1 MFKNKLSTNS
11 LNLKASI
18 YKRITNPL
26 YLIFVAL
33 TVAGAYGFYLANPS
47 PSIDWLT
54 YDDYYNGVLFGQ
66 GRFTATIV
74 EKLLMLSDCPVW
86 FEPILGLVCFILGSL
101 ILLAIFDG
109 FTEQKSIAP
118 SIVFTCTYI
127 SFPLLS
133 EYFIYNG
140 AILTVGGCTVLF
152 SLAIYFSIKYKD
164 FLKSFLLPTVLMIF
178 VVSWY
183 ECLIL
188 PYIGAVFGI
197 LLLHIQKNGNIKFK
211 ELISLG
217 LPSALIV
224 MSGVVAELLLGKLL
238 IKIFSIE
245 LNLNARTGS
254 DWQLNFDSV
263 INLIFS
269 YMRNWFAM
277 VFCNPAF
284 TVLFIVVI
292 TFLVITIIDTVKS
305 KNFSRFAVHIGMLI
319 PVFAMTFYRC
329 GGKEYRTEQGM
340 PFFVAFVCFYIAL
353 MIQERKAVLKR
364 TLSAAVVFLM
374 IIQVGAMNKSFWIN
388 NLRYE
393 EEKNVVLN
401 INSMLSQ
408 NCDLSKP
415 VMFIGNYTMSDSF
428 NEKITVPS
436 SSVAGKIFNTFIGPE
451 YRTDRINKYDY
462 IGQSYL
468 NWSMNHH
475 LKDDLPCGE
484 LYKFCDYIGVTFK
497 HCTAEQFKDAKKR
510 YADLPAYPNKD
521 CFEENDEYIVVELK

>member
-1 MFKNKLSTNS
+1 MFKNKLTNNS
-11 LNLKASI
+11 LDLKTSI

-47 PSIDWLT
+47 PSIDWLA
-54 YDDYYNGVLFGQ
+54 YDEYYNGVLFGQ

-74 EKLLMLSDCPVW
+74 ERVLNLWDCPVW

-118 SIVFTCTYI
+118 SIAFTCTYI

-245 LNLNARTGS
+245 LNLKARTGS
-254 DWQLNFDSV
+254 NWQTSFDSV

-292 TFLVITIIDTVKS
+292 AFLVITIIDTVKS
-305 KNFSRFAVHIGMLI
+305 KNSSRFAVHIGMLI

-364 TLSAAVVFLM
+364 ALSASFVFLL

-415 VMFIGNYTMSDSF
+415 VVFINNYTMSDSF

-451 YRTDRINKYDY
+451 YRTDHINKYDY
-462 IGQSYL
+462 IGKSYL
-468 NWSMNHH
+468 NWSMNWP
-475 LKDDLPCGE
+475 LKDDLLCGE

-497 HCTAEQFKDAKKR
+497 HCTAEQFKDAKNR
-510 YADLPAYPNKD
+510 YADLPAYPSKD
-521 CFEENDEYIVVELK
+521 CFEENDEYIVVKLK

>member
-1 MFKNKLSTNS
+1 MFKNKLTNS
-11 LNLKASI
+11 SLDLKASI
-18 YKRITNPL
+18 YKRISNPL

-33 TVAGAYGFYLANPS
+33 TAVGAYGFYLANPS
-47 PSIDWLT
+47 PSIDWLS
-54 YDDYYNGVLFGQ
+54 YDRYYNGLLFGQ

-74 EKLLMLSDCPVW
+74 EKLLMLGDCPVW
-86 FEPILGLVCFILGSL
+86 FEPMLGLVCFIIGSL

-109 FTEQKSIAP
+109 FTEYKSIAP

-164 FLKSFLLPTVLMIF
+164 FIRSFLLPTVLIIF

-183 ECLIL
+183 ECLVL

-197 LLLHIQKNGNIKFK
+197 LLLHIRKNGNVKFK

-217 LPSALIV
+217 LPSALIAV
-224 MSGVVAELLLGKLL
+224 IGVFGELFLGKLL
-238 IKIFSIE
+238 IKLFSIE

-254 DWQLNFDSV
+254 SWQISFESV
-263 INLIFS
+263 KNLIFS
-269 YMRNWFAM
+269 YMCNWFAM

-284 TVLFIVVI
+284 TVLFIVVV
-292 TFLVITIIDTVKS
+292 TFLVITVIDTVKS

-329 GGKEYRTEQGM
+329 GGREYRTEQGM

-353 MIQERKAVLKR
+353 MIKDRKSVLKR
-364 TLSAAVVFLM
+364 ALSAAFVFLL

-415 VMFIGNYTMSDSF
+415 VVFIGNYTMSDSF
-428 NEKITVPS
+428 TEKITVPS
-436 SSVAGKIFNTFIGPE
+436 ASVAGRIYNFFTTSQ
-451 YRTDRINKYDY
+451 YRQKRISKFDFLGKSY
-462 IGQSYL
+462 I
-468 NWSMNHH
+468 NWSILMYF
-475 LKDDLPCGE
+475 DFDAPCGE

-497 HCTAEQFKDAKKR
+497 HCTVEQFENAKKR
-510 YADLPAYPNKD
+510 YADLPAYPSKA
-521 CFEENDEYIVVELK
+521 CFEENDEYIVVKLK

>member
-1 MFKNKLSTNS
+1 MFKNKLTNNS
-11 LNLKASI
+11 LDLKTSI

-47 PSIDWLT
+47 PSIDWLA
-54 YDDYYNGVLFGQ
+54 YDEYYNGVLFGQ

-74 EKLLMLSDCPVW
+74 ERVLNLWDCPVW
-86 FEPILGLVCFILGSL
+86 FEPILELVCFILGSL

-269 YMRNWFAM
+269 YIRNWFAM

-329 GGKEYRTEQGM
+329 GGKE
-340 PFFVAFVCFYIAL
+340 
-353 MIQERKAVLKR
+353 
-364 TLSAAVVFLM
+364 
-374 IIQVGAMNKSFWIN
+374 
-388 NLRYE
+388 
-393 EEKNVVLN
+393 
-401 INSMLSQ
+401 
-408 NCDLSKP
+408 
-415 VMFIGNYTMSDSF
+415 
-428 NEKITVPS
+428 
-436 SSVAGKIFNTFIGPE
+436 
-451 YRTDRINKYDY
+451 
-462 IGQSYL
+462 
-468 NWSMNHH
+468 
-475 LKDDLPCGE
+475 
-484 LYKFCDYIGVTFK
+484 
-497 HCTAEQFKDAKKR
+497 
-510 YADLPAYPNKD
+510 
-521 CFEENDEYIVVELK
+521 

>member
-1 MFKNKLSTNS
+1 MFKNKLTNS
-11 LNLKASI
+11 SLDLKASI
-18 YKRITNPL
+18 YKRISNPL

-33 TVAGAYGFYLANPS
+33 TAAGAYGFYLANPS
-47 PSIDWLT
+47 PSIDWLA
-54 YDDYYNGVLFGQ
+54 YDEYYNGVLFGQ

-74 EKLLMLSDCPVW
+74 ERVLNLWDCPVW

-109 FTEQKSIAP
+109 FTEYKSIAP

-140 AILTVGGCTVLF
+140 AILTVGGSTVLF
-152 SLAIYFSIKYKD
+152 SLAIYLSVKYKD
-164 FLKSFLLPTVLMIF
+164 FLRSFLLPTVLIIF

-183 ECLIL
+183 ECLVL

-197 LLLHIQKNGNIKFK
+197 ILLHIRKNGNVKFK
-211 ELISLG
+211 KLISLG
-217 LPSALIV
+217 LPSALIAV
-224 MSGVVAELLLGKLL
+224 IGVFAELILGKLL
-238 IKIFSIE
+238 IKLFSIE
-245 LNLNARTGS
+245 LNLNASTGS

-263 INLIFS
+263 KNLIFS

-284 TVLFIVVI
+284 MVLFIIFV

-340 PFFVAFVCFYIAL
+340 PFFVAFVCFYISL
-353 MIQERKAVLKR
+353 IIQDRKAVLKR
-364 TLSAAVVFLM
+364 ALSAVFVFLM

-415 VMFIGNYTMSDSF
+415 VVFIGSYTMSDSF
-428 NEKITVPS
+428 TEKITVPS
-436 SSVAGKIFNTFIGPE
+436 SSVSGKIFNAFISDR
-451 YRTDRINKYDY
+451 YRADRINKYDF
-462 IGQSYL
+462 IGKSYL
-468 NWSMNHH
+468 NWSINWP
-475 LKDDLPCGE
+475 LRKDVPCGE

-497 HCTAEQFKDAKKR
+497 HCTVEQFENAKKR
-510 YADLPAYPNKD
+510 YADLPEYPSKA
-521 CFEENDEYIVVELK
+521 CFEENDEYIVVKLK